1 MSQAFNGPAIYG
13 SVSGGSAPFSVTGT
27 GLVKATAGVI
37 NAAASLLV
45 DADVAAAAAIAP
57 TKLGF
62 TGTGLLKVA
71 AGVVA
76 TAGALLL
83 NADVDAAAAIAG
95 SKISPVFGAQLITT
109 TTGLSIGATPAT
121 TGLIRVPHNSL
132 VIVGRDNAN
141 ANDRNIVGWGTTTD
155 EVIIGNVTSRT
166 QVLGNPVATQTLTNG
181 TIPATT
187 GDFRVKHQWQLAG
200 RNNANTL
207 NANMVNFGLTTTD
220 TLTLGDASFAG
231 SIISSTLTFASATVV
246 VHNTGGTTATT
257 GNFRLGG
264 SSWAM
269 VSRNNANSANCNVIR
284 TNATANA
291 LVLGDTAWGA
301 VTLTGPGLQLISGGM
316 SASIGTTGWIWTG
329 STALTS
335 QVFWAA
341 TAVTPVIGITQQ
353 ADANTGESLTIK
365 AQQGGSTGNQNGGA
379 LILEG
384 GAPSGSGTRGIITLT
399 AGGLTITSTAAA
411 AATAGA
417 GALPATPEE
426 FMTVT
431 FNGNVRK
438 IPLYLN

>member
-1 MSQAFNGPAIYG
+1 MQTLQPLQRLHLPNS
-13 SVSGGSAPFSVTGT
+13 
-27 GLVKATAGVI
+27 
-37 NAAASLLV
+37 
-45 DADVAAAAAIAP
+45 
-57 TKLGF
+57 GF

-109 TTGLSIGATPAT
+109 TTGLAIGATVAS

-132 VIVGRDNAN
+132 VIVGRDSTNA
-141 ANDRNIVGWGTTTD
+141 ADRNIVGWGTTTD
-155 EVIIGNVTSRT
+155 EVIIGNVTGRT

-207 NANMVNFGLTTTD
+207 NANMINFGLTTTD
-220 TLTLGDASFAG
+220 TLTLGDTSFAG
-231 SIISSTLTFASATVV
+231 QIVSSTLTFGSATVLI
-246 VHNTGGTTATT
+246 HNVGGTTAGS
-257 GNFRLGG
+257 GNFRISS
-264 SSWAM
+264 SSWSM
-269 VSRNNANSANCNVIR
+269 VARNNANTANCNVIR
-284 TNATANA
+284 TNPTANI
-291 LVLGDTAWGA
+291 LTLGDTAWGN
-301 VTLTGPGLQLISGGM
+301 VTLTGPGISFNSGGM
-316 SASIGTTGWIWTG
+316 SASIGTTGWVFTG
-329 STALTS
+329 TTALTS
-335 QVFWAA
+335 QVFWAS
-341 TAVTPVIGITQQ
+341 TAVTPVIGVTQQ
-353 ADANTGESLTIK
+353 ADANTGESLTVK

-384 GAPSGSGTRGIITLT
+384 GAPSGSGTRGVITLT

-426 FMTVT
+426 FMTIT

-438 IPLYLN
+438 VPLYLN